1 MHKKENPLVSVCMI
15 TYGHEKYLEN
25 AIHSIL
31 NQEVDFEYELIIAN
45 DNSPDNTDEIV
56 KEIILQHSEGNRINY
71 IKHSKNI
78 GAIPNFHFSFTK
90 AKGKYIA
97 ICEGDDYWIDNRK
110 LQQQITFLET
120 NQDYSASFHDVYML
134 FNDKKVSFSKHKK
147 NIINETVYFD
157 DVVSSDWLIPT
168 CSFVFR
174 KDKMKLPP
182 FYEKLNYG
190 DYPLF
195 CCIVINSK
203 AHYTNE
209 IMGVYRRNN
218 SSSLTNTIRTFGYL
232 SVSADYIE
240 LLNWLN
246 NFANEEDRKSI
257 EKRINH
263 EIKQIRNQVE
273 VYKNSKIINFYNKYR
288 KYLFI

>member
-1 MHKKENPLVSVCMI
+1 MI
-15 TYGHEKYLEN
+15 TYGHEEYLRN

-31 NQEVDFEYELIIAN
+31 DQEVDFEYELIIAN
-45 DNSPDNTDEIV
+45 DNSPDNTDEVV
-56 KEIILQHSEGNRINY
+56 KEVMLQHSEGKKINY
-71 IKHSKNI
+71 IKHPQNI
-78 GAIPNFHFSFTK
+78 GAIPNFYFSFTK
-90 AKGKYIA
+90 ARGKYIA

-110 LQQQITFLET
+110 LQKQITFLEA

-147 NIINETVYFD
+147 NSINETVYFD
-157 DVVSSDWLIPT
+157 EVVSSDWLIPT

-174 KDKMKLPP
+174 KDKMNLPP
-182 FYEKLNYG
+182 FYEKMNYG

-195 CCIVINSK
+195 CCVVINSK
-203 AHYTNE
+203 AHYIDE

-246 NFANEEDRKSI
+246 NFADEEDRRSI

-263 EIKQIRNQVE
+263 EIKQIRNQVK
-273 VYKNSKIINFYNKYR
+273 VYKKSKIIKFYNKYR
-288 KYLFI
+288 KYFLN